1 MWSTINPSWNLWK
14 ILLTTFLHCEKCPSP
29 SSVTRSYLSIYKGIC
44 SLTLQ
49 YFFLYVLP
57 WSFQAV
63 TASLFFFLR
72 KYHQNNLCNSNSLE
86 FWKQQ
91 CQDWYFYC
99 QSNKGGQVSIER
111 AGCGWCR
118 SRAGRSLAA
127 GAPWAGLE
135 THNPELEAQII
146 PRAAGGLEMAVNQ
159 PGRFTSFRCICTCFT
174 LVAFHNFPLFC
185 SLYFKQ
191 DNRASF

>member
-29 SSVTRSYLSIYKGIC
+29 SSITRSYLSIYKGIC

-91 CQDWYFYC
+91 CQDWYFCC
-99 QSNKGGQVSIER
+99 QSDKGGQVGEHR
-111 AGCGWCR
+111 ASRMWMVQEPGWAQPGSR
-118 SRAGRSLAA
+118 SSLGWAGDTQSRAG
-127 GAPWAGLE
+127 G
-135 THNPELEAQII
+135 TDNPEGSWG
-146 PRAAGGLEMAVNQ
+146 PGDGCQ
-159 PGRFTSFRCICTCFT
+159 PAR
-174 LVAFHNFPLFC
+174 
-185 SLYFKQ
+185 
-191 DNRASF
+191 